1 MSQKRESIKRSEN
14 KSQKAE
20 IKSQRGKYR
29 SIIGVPCGR
38 KNPRAKVHKEVPSDL
53 SQRERME
60 TEATLQTR
68 KGRSVDRA
76 LSKTRLH
83 TEENDSTVSI

>member
-1 MSQKRESIKRSEN
+1 
-14 KSQKAE
+14 
-20 IKSQRGKYR
+20 
-29 SIIGVPCGR
+29 
-38 KNPRAKVHKEVPSDL
+38 
-53 SQRERME
+53 ME

-83 TEENDSTVSI
+83 TEENDSTVSIQVASQGHRRITVTRQEESENTGERKGATDVVLFLF